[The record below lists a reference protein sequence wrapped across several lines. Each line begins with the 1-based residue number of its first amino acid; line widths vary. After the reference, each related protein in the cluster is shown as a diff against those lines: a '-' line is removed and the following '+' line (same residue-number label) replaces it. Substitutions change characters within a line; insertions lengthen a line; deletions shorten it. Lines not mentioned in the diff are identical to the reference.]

1 MNKQDKIKKVMREF
15 KDGKLKTPNGEVVTD
30 KKQALAIA
38 MSESE
43 DYAEKADLIEDI
55 SIGSLSD
62 AEDVIKGIGSEE
74 LFEKAV
80 YADTAENRKLGRVG
94 QEYHRGKGTKKE
106 DKKTNKNSWGYE
118 IKPEYSNHMSKII
131 SKKFGKYL
139 DGEDD
144 SMEFVDSYWKSVANG
159 ADEKALQN
167 SLKHAIHD
175 RVSPGSKDADDAFKE
190 AMANIKHYEKESQK
204 HYKIKSNAEVKKA
217 VDDEMGISD
226 AHRELFGDDLE
237 KAHQDGDMHP
247 NGKWVWVSSA
257 NGGKGD
263 WRTLNGRAHKKHSE
277 TQASN
282 KFLENF
288 KDASDDVL
296 NKIVSGK
303 IQAVDRERKLAQQIL
318 DSRKKSGTQSQP
330 QSKNIGN
337 LSYNYDKDTNETWYE
352 GNINNKRVRVLQE
365 EVGDNSWW
373 NVEVDGKKLKNADG
387 KRMTFSSAK
396 EAANEGV
403 IEAKKSTKG
412 KKKQSSTTQ
421 NAHVQKLID
430 TYKISNNSYTDT
442 SKMSIV
448 ITPKGNWNL
457 RYDGKDVSTISGQ
470 RNIMDRKTLEA
481 AGIKFE
487 ESKKR
492 PVGAGTNGPT
502 PKTKADKK
510 VTVFTGNASNAIKS
524 SGLFGSGYTNGKRS
538 MGDIASIN
546 VGSPNTR
553 NGSTPA
559 TVIYTTPTGAY
570 KTVSVTIDA
579 EGKVTKDSGWQ
590 SSQSFSS
597 LDDAKSYIEYG
608 KRGRNIFTKKWEDEP
623 GQGSTTKNNQG
634 KTGKDFNIVG
644 ARAKDVA
651 DNVASVLGGKVTG
664 DENVKVSGI
673 PGATIK
679 AYKITVGNDSFFIH
693 DGVYERSYSQKGYAR
708 YKGFTVMKSDGSRI
722 MKYKVNAAGTHFT
735 NAFSRNA
742 GELGSYIKQTWGYGK

>member
-55 SIGSLSD
+55 SISSLSH
-62 AEDVIKGIGSEE
+62 AEDVIKSIGSEE

-204 HYKIKSNAEVKKA
+204 HYKIKSNTEVKKA

-263 WRTLNGRAHKKHSE
+263 WRTLNGRAHKKHAD

-288 KDASDDVL
+288 KNASDDVL

-318 DSRKKSGTQSQP
+318 DSRKKSTTQLQP
-330 QSKNIGN
+330 QSKNIGD
-337 LSYNYDKDTNETWYE
+337 LSHNYDKDTNETWYE
-352 GNINNKRVRVLQE
+352 GNVNNKRVRVLQE
-365 EVGDNSWW
+365 KVGNNSWW
-373 NVEVDGKKLKNADG
+373 NVEVDGKKLKDADG
-387 KRMTFSSAK
+387 KSMSFSSAK
-396 EAANEGV
+396 EAADEGV
-403 IEAKKSTKG
+403 SEAKKPTQKKLSTK
-412 KKKQSSTTQ
+412 Q
-421 NAHVQKLID
+421 NAQLKKLID
-430 TYKISNNSYTDT
+430 DGYGMSNSQYKDI
-442 SKMSIV
+442 SKMSISV
-448 ITPKGNWNL
+448 TPKGNWAL
-457 RYDGKDVSTISGQ
+457 YYDGKSVLTLSPTKMGL
-470 RNIMDRKTLEA
+470 DRKTLEA
-481 AGIKFE
+481 AGIKFDDP
-487 ESKKR
+487 KKR

-546 VGSPNTR
+546 VGNPNTR
-553 NGSTPA
+553 NGDTPA

-570 KTVSVTIDA
+570 KTVSVTIDT
-579 EGKVTKDSGWQ
+579 EGNVTKDSGWQ

-597 LDDAKSYIEYG
+597 LDDAKSYVEYG

-623 GQGSTTKNNQG
+623 GEGSTTKSNQG

-664 DENVKVSGI
+664 NENVKVSGI

-693 DGVYERSYSQKGYAR
+693 DGVFERSYSQKGYAR

-722 MKYKVNAAGTHFT
+722 MKYKVNSAGTRFT
-735 NAFSRNA
+735 NAYSSNA

>member
-1 MNKQDKIKKVMREF
+1 MNSKQQNMNKQDKIKKVMREF
-15 KDGKLKTPNGEVVTD
+15 KNGKLKTPNGEVVTD

-55 SIGSLSD
+55 SIGSFSD

-80 YADTAENRKLGRVG
+80 YADTPENRKLGRVG

-106 DKKTNKNSWGYE
+106 TDSLVGENGEINEDNEKVKRWRDLSDRYNSIKERKTMTANE
-118 IKPEYSNHMSKII
+118 IAEMSNIQREIMKQ
-131 SKKFGKYL
+131 KF
-139 DGEDD
+139 
-144 SMEFVDSYWKSVANG
+144 A
-159 ADEKALQN
+159 
-167 SLKHAIHD
+167 
-175 RVSPGSKDADDAFKE
+175 
-190 AMANIKHYEKESQK
+190 
-204 HYKIKSNAEVKKA
+204 VKKSF
-217 VDDEMGISD
+217 DDEMGISD
-226 AHRELFGDDLE
+226 AYCELFGDDLE
-237 KAHQDGDMHP
+237 KAHQDGDIHP
-247 NGKWVWVSSA
+247 KHPDWVWVSSA
-257 NGGKGD
+257 SGGKGD
-263 WRTLNGRAHKKHSE
+263 WRKAGGRVHKKHQETNGKQGNEQSQTKTIADHASE
-277 TQASN
+277 TKTETLEKVVNSNASTQLKQAAQ
-282 KFLENF
+282 KELKKREGH
-288 KDASDDVL
+288 KDGDIHPKHPDWVW
-296 NKIVSGK
+296 VSSAAKGK
-303 IQAVDRERKLAQQIL
+303 GDWR
-318 DSRKKSGTQSQP
+318 KSG
-330 QSKNIGN
+330 G
-337 LSYNYDKDTNETWYE
+337 
-352 GNINNKRVRVLQE
+352 RVHQKHT
-365 EVGDNSWW
+365 DQN
-373 NVEVDGKKLKNADG
+373 
-387 KRMTFSSAK
+387 
-396 EAANEGV
+396 
-403 IEAKKSTKG
+403 
-412 KKKQSSTTQ
+412 KKQSSTTQ
-421 NAHVQKLID
+421 NAHVEKLID
-430 TYKISNNSYTDT
+430 FYKTSNSNYTDT

-470 RNIMDRKTLEA
+470 GNAMDRKTLEA

-510 VTVFTGNASNAIKS
+510 ADDNKSSVNVSDAIKQ
-524 SGLFGSGYTNGKRS
+524 SGLFGSGYVNGKHS

-546 VGSPNTR
+546 IGDPDTR
-553 NGSTPA
+553 NGNTPA
-559 TVIYTTPTGAY
+559 TVIYTTFTGAY

-579 EGKVTKDSGWQ
+579 KGKVTKNSGWQ

-597 LDDAKSYIEYG
+597 LDDAKSYVEYG
-608 KRGRNIFTKKWEDEP
+608 RRGRNIFTKKWEDEP
-623 GQGSTTKNNQG
+623 GHGSTTKNNQG

-664 DENVKVSGI
+664 EENVKVSGI

>member
-38 MSESE
+38 MSEGE

-55 SIGSLSD
+55 SISSLSD

-74 LFEKAV
+74 LLEKAV

-118 IKPEYSNHMSKII
+118 IKPEYSNRMSKLI

-144 SMEFVDSYWKSVANG
+144 SMEFIDSYWKSVANG

-175 RVSPGSKDADDAFKE
+175 RVSPGSKDADNAFKE

-204 HYKIKSNAEVKKA
+204 HYKIKSKTEVKKA
-217 VDDEMGISD
+217 VDDEIGISD

-263 WRTLNGRAHKKHSE
+263 WRTLNGRAHKKHAD

-288 KDASDDVL
+288 KNASDDVL

-303 IQAVDRERKLAQQIL
+303 IQVVDRERKLAQQIL

-337 LSYNYDKDTNETWYE
+337 LSYNYDKDTDETWYE
-352 GNINNKRVRVLQE
+352 GNVNNKRVRVLQE

-373 NVEVDGKKLKNADG
+373 NVEVDGKKLKNANG
-387 KRMTFSSAK
+387 KEMTFSSAK
-396 EAANEGV
+396 EAADEGV
-403 IEAKKSTKG
+403 IEAKKSTQN
-412 KKKQSSTTQ
+412 KKQSKGDKVINPSSSKKYHMTTGQLNELLGRAETKVENGEKKYLVSYKAIGKDRGSSWQTKSQIESYLRGWDDAQVSLPDKKKKSIKSGSKTNDLSSTKINLSVNDYTKKEADDEDGDYKNAPLKLHDYIAKSVEYYDNDGNKKKASPFISEYYADGRQ
-421 NAHVQKLID
+421 NKVGGYEAYFNGADSIGTFKTLNEAVAALNDWANKMRVPGHGKPKWIYNQSKGDYQMNYSLDVPVSTAKNVHVQKLID

-510 VTVFTGNASNAIKS
+510 VK
-524 SGLFGSGYTNGKRS
+524 
-538 MGDIASIN
+538 
-546 VGSPNTR
+546 
-553 NGSTPA
+553 
-559 TVIYTTPTGAY
+559 
-570 KTVSVTIDA
+570 
-579 EGKVTKDSGWQ
+579 
-590 SSQSFSS
+590 
-597 LDDAKSYIEYG
+597 
-608 KRGRNIFTKKWEDEP
+608 
-623 GQGSTTKNNQG
+623 
-634 KTGKDFNIVG
+634 
-644 ARAKDVA
+644 
-651 DNVASVLGGKVTG
+651 
-664 DENVKVSGI
+664 
-673 PGATIK
+673 
-679 AYKITVGNDSFFIH
+679 
-693 DGVYERSYSQKGYAR
+693 
-708 YKGFTVMKSDGSRI
+708 
-722 MKYKVNAAGTHFT
+722 
-735 NAFSRNA
+735 
-742 GELGSYIKQTWGYGK
+742 